1 MNYKGMMGLAGML
14 MLAPIMASV
23 PAEAKVVSKADV
35 VTSKATLIEA
45 MRAKLLAGETDFT
58 IDFQLTL
65 PDGEIEALFDDILA
79 QDEYLHY
86 AVVNEAITVGEHSLH
101 VTLQFIHSM
110 EDEAKLTEA
119 VPVLASQI
127 FRPGMYD
134 IEKLQA
140 LQNYMA
146 ANYTYGENAQ
156 SPYALIKDKKAD
168 DLAHALLVNRLLAE
182 TGIESELRRGYTGFG
197 ERHIWNVV
205 HVGGAWYNLDVLYR
219 DVDYNLN
226 QRQTG
231 WFLVSDET
239 LEKSGTRS
247 LDEEQRPS
255 AATDLYAGL
264 HALSYT
270 TVHELA
276 DLRTERF
283 VVEPLYAKRQL
294 FYVNDA
300 QALVVSNQQTV
311 KKLSDGP
318 AFELT
323 YADGAMYFLDDELLL
338 YRYDLATKTLKQL
351 LDEPANDIAIEG
363 AELLAYDRS
372 KIVLRVPI
380 TERAEQMTTL
390 ANTLT
395 DDALDVDFVKLAD
408 QLLAAYAHMSLTEK
422 ALISADTEEKIELVK
437 NQLLQQSA
445 FAELLSETPAYSAQK
460 VTANALKTWT
470 VTLSARLEESA
481 MNESKV
487 VIYDMLGNEVESQVS
502 IDGKK
507 IRVTPLQPYSED
519 IPYTLYIKK
528 ELKSVSGKELKN
540 DLYVSFRL
548 EL

>member
-14 MLAPIMASV
+14 MLAPIVVSV

-35 VTSKATLIEA
+35 VTSKAALIEA

-65 PDGEIEALFDDILA
+65 PDGEIEALFDDIIA

-86 AVVNEAITVGEHSLH
+86 AVLNEAITVGEHSLH
-101 VTLQFIHSM
+101 VTLKFIHSR

-146 ANYTYGENAQ
+146 ANYTYGENTQ
-156 SPYALIKDKKAD
+156 SPYSLLKDKKAD

-205 HVGGAWYNLDVLYR
+205 NVGGAWYNLDVLYR

-255 AATDLYAGL
+255 AATDLYTGL
-264 HALSYT
+264 RTLSYT

-283 VVEPLYAKRQL
+283 IVEPLYAKRQL

-300 QALVVSNQQTV
+300 QVLVVSNQQTV

-323 YADGAMYFLDDELLL
+323 YADGALYFLDDELLL

-363 AELLAYDRS
+363 AEVLVYDRS

-395 DDALDVDFVKLAD
+395 DDELDADFVKLAD

-422 ALISADTEEKIELVK
+422 ALISAATEEKIELVK

-487 VIYDMLGNEVESQVS
+487 VIYDMLGNEVESEVS